1 MITEG
6 RTTSATKTD
15 ALQHPMFARFYMRL
29 AGLAER
35 LGAAEHRTRLLAGLA
50 GQVIEVGAG
59 HGPYFR
65 HYPSTV
71 RACLPSSQRTRCAP
85 THSRPPRTR
94 R

>member
-35 LGAAEHRTRLLAGLA
+35 LGR
-50 GQVIEVGAG
+50 QSI
-59 HGPYFR
+59 GPGCW
-65 HYPSTV
+65 PG
-71 RACLPSSQRTRCAP
+71 
-85 THSRPPRTR
+85 
-94 R
+94 